1 MLKKPEQAPERNSFY
16 SSFSVQFP
24 SIFTV
29 TGSILTHF
37 QPLQTMAD
45 TVSITL
51 GERTF
56 SLDREKAQEAYAA
69 KKVINGRNS
78 MFFNILPLKYN
89 WAYELYREM
98 KNSHWEPGEI
108 SMQADAAQWS
118 QLSDSCQT
126 IVKTALGAFGKS
138 QEVFHSD
145 GIYTVRDLVT
155 APELKLVF
163 GRFVHEENTRSDMLV
178 HLHGSLAMNP
188 MECASL
194 ASIPAINAKQA
205 WMADRLSPLNRN
217 TDTTVTENKQAV
229 ARNIFLINQ
238 CSEGTQFFS
247 LWAAIFSLASQG
259 KLPGTGKVW
268 NKLLGDTTYRLAL
281 FDKLLQE
288 MVSENPDV
296 WTDDFQ
302 QELCGHMT
310 AAVDLEK
317 ELISALPFADAGLDP
332 EALSTF
338 IEYLADERLAACGL
352 PRQYHISSSPFPW
365 LDEQIH
371 LANNATPAGATTTA
385 TLDTTFDDD
394 DL

>member
-1 MLKKPEQAPERNSFY
+1 
-16 SSFSVQFP
+16 
-24 SIFTV
+24 
-29 TGSILTHF
+29 
-37 QPLQTMAD
+37 MAD

-56 SLDREKAQEAYAA
+56 HLDREKAEEAYAA
-69 KKVINGRNS
+69 KKIINGRNS

-108 SMQADAAQWS
+108 SLQADTAQWS
-118 QLSDSCQT
+118 QLGDSCQT

-138 QEVFHSD
+138 QDVFHSG

-163 GRFVHEENTRSDMLV
+163 GRFVHEENTRNDVLV
-178 HLHGSLAMNP
+178 HLHGTLSLNP
-188 MECASL
+188 IECGRL
-194 ASIPAINAKQA
+194 ASIPAITAKEA
-205 WMADRLSPLNRN
+205 FMAERLSPISRN
-217 TDTTVTENKQAV
+217 TDTNTTENKQAV

-238 CSEGTQFFS
+238 CAEGTQFFS

-259 KLPGTGKVW
+259 KLPGSGKVFH
-268 NKLLGDTTYRLAL
+268 KLLGDITYRIAL
-281 FDKLLQE
+281 FDKLLKE
-288 MVSENPDV
+288 MANENPDF
-296 WTDDFQ
+296 WTEDFR

-317 ELISALPFADAGLDP
+317 NLISALPFADAGLDP
-332 EALSTF
+332 EALGTF
-338 IEYLADERLAACGL
+338 IEYLADERLAGCGL
-352 PRQYHISSSPFPW
+352 ARQYHHTSSPFPW

-371 LANNATPAGATTTA
+371 LAKSTTPAGATTTA